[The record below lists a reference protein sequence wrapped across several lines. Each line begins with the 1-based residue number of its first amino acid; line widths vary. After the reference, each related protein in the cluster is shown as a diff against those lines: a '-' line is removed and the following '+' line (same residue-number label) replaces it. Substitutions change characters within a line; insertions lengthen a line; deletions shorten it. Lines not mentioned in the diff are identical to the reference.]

1 LYFCR
6 CILSTK
12 NQTGFQ
18 IQIQPKYKMRRTLI
32 LSLFFSLSL
41 VLMIASCKKE
51 DDFLTDSNAELTFSQ
66 NLISFDT
73 IFTTIST
80 STRQL
85 VVHNPYNQ
93 KISIKS
99 IRLANPNSYFSL
111 NVNGEPSNN
120 VSNVEIDAKD
130 SLYIFIKANINATNQ
145 NNPLLIADS
154 ILFDVN
160 GNIQDVD
167 IIACGQDAHFIVADT
182 HISGLPSYKIVA
194 AEGQHVTWA
203 NDKPYVIYG
212 YAVVDST
219 ASLAIASGCKI
230 YMHKNAGMWI
240 YKGGNLKVTGTKTD
254 PVVFQGDRR
263 ESWYAD
269 VAGQWDRIW
278 INEGSVDNEINYAII
293 KNGFIGIQ
301 AETFD
306 HPMGNKLILTNTVIK
321 NMSGACV
328 LTKRYDVEAANNVI
342 FNAGQ
347 YLVALTGG
355 GNCKFYH
362 NTLSNQWAGTTRSTS
377 SVFLSNY
384 IVTSDVIVVSDLQ
397 ALFVNNIITGNL
409 SEELQ
414 LDKNSAANFV
424 VSFDHCLIKTS
435 LNDPSFTGC
444 IRNADPLFKS
454 LTDADFRLMANSP
467 AINAGNASS
476 VPLYPLDILEFSR
489 DGSPDI
495 GAYEYNPASVK
506 HRLR

>member
-1 LYFCR
+1 
-6 CILSTK
+6 
-12 NQTGFQ
+12 
-18 IQIQPKYKMRRTLI
+18 M
-32 LSLFFSLSL
+32 
-41 VLMIASCKKE
+41 MASCTKE
-51 DDFLTDSNAELTFSQ
+51 DDFLNDSIAELTFSQ
-66 NLISFDT
+66 ELISFDT

-93 KISIKS
+93 KINIKS

-111 NVNGEPSNN
+111 NINGEPSNS
-120 VSNVEIDAKD
+120 VANVELDAKD
-130 SLYIFIKANINATNQ
+130 SLFIFIKANINATNQ

-167 IIACGQDAHFIVADT
+167 IIACGQDAHFIVADRAL
-182 HISGLPSYKIVA
+182 GNLKYKIVA
-194 AEGQHVTWA
+194 GEGQTVTWP

-219 ASLAIASGCKI
+219 ASLTIASGCKI

-240 YKGGNLKVTGTKTD
+240 YKSGNLKVKGTATD

-278 INEGSVDNEINYAII
+278 INEGSVDNEIDYAII

-306 HPMGNKLILTNTVIK
+306 HPLGNKLILTNTVIK
-321 NMSGACV
+321 NMSGAGV
-328 LTKRYDVEAANNVI
+328 LTKRFDVEAANNVI
-342 FNAGQ
+342 YNAGQ

-355 GNCKFYH
+355 GTCKFYQ
-362 NTLSNQWAGTTRSTS
+362 NTLSNQWAGTTRSTP

-384 IVTSDVIVVSDLQ
+384 IVTSDAIVVSDLQ
-397 ALFVNNIITGNL
+397 ALFMNNIITGNL
-409 SEELQ
+409 TDELQ

-424 VSFDHCLIKTS
+424 VSFDHCLLKTS
-435 LNDPSFTGC
+435 LNDPSFIGC

-454 LTDADFRLMANSP
+454 LTDFDFRLLANSP
-467 AINAGNASS
+467 AINAGNSSS
-476 VPLYPLDILEFSR
+476 VPLYPLDILGFSR
-489 DGSPDI
+489 DGNPDL
-495 GAYEYNPASVK
+495 GAYEYNPSSVK
-506 HRLR
+506 RRLR

>member
-1 LYFCR
+1 
-6 CILSTK
+6 
-12 NQTGFQ
+12 
-18 IQIQPKYKMRRTLI
+18 MRRTLI
-32 LSLFFSLSL
+32 HTLFFSISL
-41 VLMIASCKKE
+41 ALLMASCRKE
-51 DDFLTDSNAELTFSQ
+51 DDFYTDSNAKLTFSQ
-66 NLISFDT
+66 ELVSFDT
-73 IFTTIST
+73 VFTSIST

-120 VSNVEIDAKD
+120 VTNVEIDAKD
-130 SLYIFIKANINATNQ
+130 SLFIFIKANINPTNQ

-160 GNIQDVD
+160 GNVQDVD
-167 IIACGQDAHFIVADT
+167 IIACGQDAHFIVSDRA
-182 HISGLPSYKIVA
+182 IGNLKYKIVA
-194 AEGQHVTWA
+194 GEGQAVTWP

-219 ASLAIASGCKI
+219 ASLTIASGCKI

-240 YKGGNLKVTGTKTD
+240 YKYGNLKVRGTATD

-278 INEGSVDNEINYAII
+278 INEGTVDNEIDYAII

-301 AETFD
+301 AETMD
-306 HPMGNKLILTNTVIK
+306 NSMGNKLIVTNTIIK
-321 NMSGACV
+321 NMSGIGM
-328 LTKRYDVEAANNVI
+328 LTKRYNVDAGNNVI
-342 FNAGQ
+342 YNAGQ

-355 GNCKFYH
+355 GNCKFYQ
-362 NTLSNQWAGTTRSTS
+362 NTMSNQWAGTARTTP
-377 SVFLSNY
+377 SVFVSNY
-384 IVTSDVIVVSDLQ
+384 IVTSEAIVVSDLQ

-409 SEELQ
+409 TDEVQ
-414 LDKNSAANFV
+414 LDKKSEANFT
-424 VSFDHCLIKTS
+424 VSFDHCLLKTS
-435 LNDPSFTGC
+435 LNDPSFIGC

-454 LTDADFRLMANSP
+454 LTDSDFRLLANSP
-467 AINAGNASS
+467 AINAGNSSS
-476 VPLYPLDILEFSR
+476 VPLYPLDILGFAR
-489 DGSPDI
+489 DGNPDL
-495 GAYEYNPASVK
+495 GAYEYDPSSVK
-506 HRLR
+506 RRLR